1 MDKIIILAVSLIAGT
16 STYIIS
22 HTFNKGAVV
31 GSAVVTLMSGIIF
44 PLLFPQIGG
53 TLAAAGAC
61 ASYAGMVDNIKGKNL
76 KEMLVISF
84 ITGIIF
90 IIASSAYNGIGG
102 KLGTIAAIA
111 CFSWFGLK
119 KVLRTF
125 K

>member
-1 MDKIIILAVSLIAGT
+1 MEKIIILAVSLIAGT

-22 HTFNKGAVV
+22 RTFNKGAVV

-53 TLAAAGAC
+53 TLATMGAC
-61 ASYAGMVDNIKGKNL
+61 ASYAGMVDNIKAKNL
-76 KEMLVISF
+76 KEMLAISL

-111 CFSWFGLK
+111 CFSWIGIK